1 VYFGTPE
8 FAVPSLRTLVGSRHM
23 VAAVISQPDRPKGR
37 GHKLVETATKA
48 LAASCGIPVMQPTKI
63 RDEAF
68 LGAIAALAPDLGV
81 VAAYGR
87 ILPEALLAIPRFG
100 MINVHAS
107 LLPKYRG
114 AAPIHRAVIAGER
127 ETGITIMRVVKE
139 LDAGAMLAT
148 MRRAIGQDETSVEV
162 ERDLAEIGAQ
172 ALLGVVEQIA
182 AGQAT
187 ETPQNE
193 AEATYASRIL
203 KEESAVDWQLP
214 ASQLH
219 NLVRGLQPW
228 PLVSIRIDGVRCSIH
243 SSRPLDRSS
252 GAAPGTIVEAGGDT
266 LAIAAGVGTILQ
278 ILTLQP
284 EARRAMRVR
293 DFLAGHPVPTGVRV
307 TS

>member
-1 VYFGTPE
+1 
-8 FAVPSLRTLVGSRHM
+8 
-23 VAAVISQPDRPKGR
+23 
-37 GHKLVETATKA
+37 
-48 LAASCGIPVMQPTKI
+48 
-63 RDEAF
+63 
-68 LGAIAALAPDLGV
+68 
-81 VAAYGR
+81 
-87 ILPEALLAIPRFG
+87 
-100 MINVHAS
+100 
-107 LLPKYRG
+107 
-114 AAPIHRAVIAGER
+114 
-127 ETGITIMRVVKE
+127 
-139 LDAGAMLAT
+139 MLAT

-266 LAIAAGVGTILQ
+266 LAIAAGGGTILQ